1 MDKAF
6 YLRRLHLQCLYRLP
20 GRAKSTSITL
30 AEQGR
35 GACPSRLRQTGFSLV
50 ELLVV
55 IAIVAILA
63 GAVVTQMQPNV
74 GEGLLATARVV
85 ASDLDRARELAVT
98 GGSTYRVTFDTADN
112 SYVLKHTGADSRLNT
127 LPRSPFGSLQ
137 DSATEQTQN
146 LSDMP
151 RLGPQV
157 VLWAV
162 RGDDNSFQTID
173 SMEFGPLGETI
184 RSESTVIWLASGSD
198 AARRYIPIT
207 VNPVTGVS
215 SIGSLQATSP

>member
-1 MDKAF
+1 MDKTF
-6 YLRRLHLQCLYRLP
+6 H
-20 GRAKSTSITL
+20 I
-30 AEQGR
+30 QGR
-35 GACPSRLRQTGFSLV
+35 RVRRTGFSLV

-55 IAIVAILA
+55 IAIVATLA
-63 GAVVTQMQPNV
+63 GVVVTQMQPNV

-85 ASDLDRARELAVT
+85 AGDLDRARELAVA
-98 GGSTYRVTFDTADN
+98 GSSTYRVTFNTADN
-112 SYVLKHTGADSRLNT
+112 SYVLKHTGPDSRLNT
-127 LPRSPFGSLQ
+127 LPPSPFGSLQ

-146 LSDMP
+146 LSDLP

-173 SMEFGPLGETI
+173 SVEFGALGETI
-184 RSESTVIWLASGSD
+184 RSEPTVIWLASGSG
-198 AARRYIPIT
+198 AARRYISIT

-215 SIGSLQATSP
+215 SIGSLHATSP